1 MSDEHPRYCWDACI
15 FYEHFRTLEEV
26 EETKRQAIRKILVE
40 NERRENTIF
49 TSAITHL
56 EVVPK
61 KLTRDDESAEKK
73 YWALFGSKYFYEVPV
88 DANVIKLARAI
99 KDYYFK
105 EGDGKTGSYERVMD
119 TGDAIHLAT
128 AILNEANEF
137 HTRDN
142 SKKKRKVPLLD
153 LKLYSPNGLI
163 IGKYELNIVSPRID
177 QMDIE
182 FGVKNVESAK

>member
-1 MSDEHPRYCWDACI
+1 MADDHPRYCWDACI
-15 FYEHFRTLEEV
+15 FYEHFRTLEPA
-26 EETKRQAIRKILVE
+26 EEIKRQAIRKILMG

-49 TSAITHL
+49 TSSITHL

-61 KLTRDDESAEKK
+61 KLTRDDDNAEKK
-73 YWALFGSKYFYEVPV
+73 YWALFGSKFFYEVPI

-105 EGDGKTGSYERVMD
+105 EGDPKTGSSYRIMD
-119 TGDAIHLAT
+119 TGDSIHLAT
-128 AILNEANEF
+128 AIINEADEF

-142 SKKKRKVPLLD
+142 CKKKTKVPLLD
-153 LKLYSPNGLI
+153 LHQYSPNGLI
-163 IGKYELNIVSPRID
+163 VGKYELNIVSPKID

-182 FGVKNVESAK
+182 FGPRNVEPAK